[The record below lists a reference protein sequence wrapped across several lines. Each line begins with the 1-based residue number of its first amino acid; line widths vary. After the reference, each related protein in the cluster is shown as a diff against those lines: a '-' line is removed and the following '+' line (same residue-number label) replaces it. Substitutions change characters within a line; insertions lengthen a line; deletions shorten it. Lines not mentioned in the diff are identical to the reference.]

1 MGFIAV
7 HLVNI
12 TSITTWFMIRK
23 YCNYSLYRV
32 YNGFQNQL
40 ITFGGPTLYFVP
52 SSRHFGASL
61 AVRQVPHK
69 SARRVRT
76 EDGNLWGGVAKPTWI
91 LVYQL
96 MGYLHIVYLVLSY
109 LILSICLYVYMSICL
124 SFYHS
129 IYISIYLSIYLS
141 IVPLHP
147 KGLGTL
153 LTCQRFQ
160 QHLQEKHEESPKPA
174 HPQLNVLEN
183 HLKLGQ
189 YH

>member
-109 LILSICLYVYMSICL
+109 LILSICLYVY
-124 SFYHS
+124 HS
-129 IYISIYLSIYLS
+129 IILSIYLSIYQSIYLS
-141 IVPLHP
+141 FHFI
-147 KGLGTL
+147 LGTL

-189 YH
+189 YHWW